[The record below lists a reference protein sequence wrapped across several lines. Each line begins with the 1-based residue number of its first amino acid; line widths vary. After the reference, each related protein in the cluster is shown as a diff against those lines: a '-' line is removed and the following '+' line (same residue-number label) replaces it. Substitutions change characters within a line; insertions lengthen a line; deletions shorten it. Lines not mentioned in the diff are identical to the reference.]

1 VSESV
6 IVTETNLNTLEIES
20 NTVRV
25 EQPTIQTVQTG
36 GDTLLIETQNINVVE
51 VAAHR
56 LIIEE
61 IISINVVTAATQ
73 INQGGG
79 VTDHGNLTG
88 LGDDDHTQYHNDA
101 RGDARYY
108 TKAEIDALLAQL
120 VGGTPL

>member
-1 VSESV
+1 MSESV

-25 EQPTIQTVQTG
+25 EQPTIQTVHTG